1 MKKILVIGIPVI
13 VLGLLVT
20 TLAFG
25 FGRHRHHGMMKD
37 FMMYKIDKLAEDL
50 ELNAAQ
56 KAKWDTFKKDLEA
69 SIDQRKG
76 KREEIHNLLK
86 QELEK
91 GDPDFTKL
99 TPVVHGQ
106 IDSTAQF
113 AHDLVNRVNELLVD
127 LSPEQKRKLSERI
140 MELHDSHGE

>member
-1 MKKILVIGIPVI
+1 MKKLLVIGIPVI

-37 FMMYKIDKLAEDL
+37 FMMYKIEKLAEDL
-50 ELNAAQ
+50 ELNDAQ

-86 QELEK
+86 QELGK